1 MWLLLTLL
9 RLALT
14 ARASVATI
22 AAFAALSFPASG
34 LHVSVLST
42 ASERRAEGYSVP
54 NPLPNQNQPR
64 INSFSFCKLVRNPNL
79 FSERTIRTSAILVA
93 GYEQYFLYSPRC
105 NSQDKLA
112 WAEHDPK
119 SQSNPA
125 VDKQLESL
133 LSATS
138 VDQRAARAEV
148 GLLGRLVAD
157 GPKRFGHLDQF
168 RMKFVIIKVERAK
181 PVSPKTAWP
190 SINGIDTSVDRTVRE
205 LNKEF
210 ILHVAGASSYAVI
223 PSELLA
229 DNFRFTA
236 TNAEVKSKLDFLATS
251 FSPYSGLIHDTDIE
265 VRVRGDSAIVTG
277 LLIKST
283 NDSGDERYRYTVRYV
298 QHNGTWQITTAQLT
312 NQ

>member
-9 RLALT
+9 RFVAATRALA
-14 ARASVATI
+14 ATI
-22 AAFAALSFPASG
+22 AIFAALFFPASG
-34 LHVSVLST
+34 LHVSVRST
-42 ASERRAEGYSVP
+42 ASEPHAEAYSVP

-64 INSFSFCKLVRNPNL
+64 INSFSFCKLVHNPKL
-79 FSERTIRTSAILVA
+79 FNERTIRTTAILVA
-93 GYEQYFLYSPRC
+93 GYEQYFLYSPGC
-105 NSQDKLA
+105 NSQDKLV

-119 SQSNPA
+119 GQSNPA

-133 LSATS
+133 LRATS
-138 VDQRAARAEV
+138 LDHQAGRAEV
-148 GLLGRLVAD
+148 RLLGRLVAE

-168 RMKFVIIKVERAK
+168 RMKFVIMKVDGVK
-181 PVSPKTAWP
+181 PVSSKTAWP
-190 SINGIDTSVDRTVRE
+190 SISGTDTSADRILRE

-210 ILHVAGASSYAVI
+210 ILHVAGAPSYAVI

-229 DNFRFTA
+229 NNFRFTT
-236 TNAEVKSKLDFLATS
+236 TNAAVKSKLDFLATS

-265 VRVRGDSAIVTG
+265 VRVRGDSALVTG

-298 QHNGTWQITTAQLT
+298 QHNGIWQITTAQLT
-312 NQ
+312 KQ